1 MTAALFGRWL
11 GNDVVLLEKAPELGG
26 TSRKSAFWFWIP
38 NNEPMRAMGIQ
49 DPLDGF
55 LRFVARLSRPTQYDP
70 SSPTFGLTK
79 WEVAM
84 ASAIRGGDDRTDHG
98 TCLPRGEQG
107 EQGSCRAI
115 RKEIPR
121 NGHSNMR

>member
-1 MTAALFGRWL
+1 
-11 GNDVVLLEKAPELGG
+11 
-26 TSRKSAFWFWIP
+26 
-38 NNEPMRAMGIQ
+38 MRAMGIQ